1 MSLARYLQHVQGGD
15 GFSPHIFDE
24 HFAKYANEG
33 YAAPVEPTA
42 EAVPP
47 PVPYGDITAR
57 QAEDFGVVM
66 VDRDVLAR
74 IMRAVEEVERRKG
87 LSVPPSL
94 NSVYA
99 SEGGGWPGVT
109 TDDGE
114 LVRMP
119 SRLDLDYGTKLPP
132 MMLPS
137 DFERVMAPIYPGFRP
152 VHGAGD
158 SGGNERSDDAPKAS
172 AALAAAGPAA
182 PSASTVPDA
191 SGDTGPDPITV
202 ASGASS
208 SAGGP
213 SSRTGAKT
221 DIDKDE
227 ELWKLFD
234 ERGIK
239 NRVEKM
245 LEGKSVEEGEALK
258 QNFLD
263 VIHAADEDPASWD
276 AIALAIASTLDA
288 GGDAVKYAWKTGRN
302 LLDAAG
308 ERLASGIVKL
318 MFSKPTPVATAL
330 SDDLARA
337 DRIMSELDT
346 LEYKGLGK
354 RIEYANKVLDAM
366 VKLEGYFSPEMK
378 IYATDAHSMA
388 TEILNDPNST
398 DAGENI
404 ARIGKAINLIK
415 TAVGDM
421 AVYHAPKTIIPERTR
436 LDAYNDLKALIENFG
451 KSDPSD
457 LQKRGKLTALGK
469 DVVRMLD
476 ANSLPDFFPPKL
488 AQNLRNIANIL
499 KSDQSGMTVETMENR
514 RKSMIDV
521 IKGVERIRTGF

>member
-1 MSLARYLQHVQGGD
+1 
-15 GFSPHIFDE
+15 
-24 HFAKYANEG
+24 
-33 YAAPVEPTA
+33 
-42 EAVPP
+42 
-47 PVPYGDITAR
+47 
-57 QAEDFGVVM
+57 M

-119 SRLDLDYGTKLPP
+119 SRLDLDYGTKMPP

-158 SGGNERSDDAPKAS
+158 SGGNDRSDDAPKPSS
-172 AALAAAGPAA
+172 AVSAGPAA
-182 PSASTVPDA
+182 PSASTVTAA
-191 SGDTGPDPITV
+191 SRGTGPDPITV

-208 SAGGP
+208 SADGP

-227 ELWKLFD
+227 ELWTLFD
-234 ERGIK
+234 ARGIK

-245 LEGKSVEEGEALK
+245 LEGKSIEEGEALK

-263 VIHAADEDPASWD
+263 VIHAAEDDPASWD
-276 AIALAIASTLDA
+276 AIALAVASTLDA
-288 GGDAVKYAWKTGRN
+288 GGDAAKYAWKTGRN

-318 MFSKPTPVATAL
+318 MFAKPTPVATAL
-330 SDDLARA
+330 SDDLVRA

-346 LEYKGLGK
+346 LEYEGLDK
-354 RIEYANKVLDAM
+354 RLEYANKVLDAM
-366 VKLEGYFSPEMK
+366 AKLEGDFSPEMK
-378 IYATDAHSMA
+378 MYAADAHTMA
-388 TEILNDPNST
+388 TEIKDDPNST
-398 DAGENI
+398 DARENI
-404 ARIGKAINLIK
+404 ARIGNTINLIK

-436 LDAYNDLKALIENFG
+436 LDDYNDLKALIENFG

-457 LQKRGKLTALGK
+457 LQKRGKFTALGK

-476 ANSLPDFFPPKL
+476 ENSFPDFFTPKL
-488 AQNLRNIANIL
+488 VQNLRNIANIL
-499 KSDQSGMTVETMENR
+499 KSDQRGMTVETMEDR
-514 RKSMIDV
+514 RKSMVDV
-521 IKGVERIRTGF
+521 IKGVERNRTGFLIDSASPGV